1 MGSDFLA
8 EFYLAPNHR
17 DGTLLDLKDFSTIAV
32 GIDNVSQP
40 IRVNFIDQATDP
52 CYKLL
57 DDFPTL
63 TNPSFELKEPLHGV
77 KHHIPT
83 TGRPIQSRARKLAPE
98 KLAMAKT
105 ELERLV
111 KMGVCHRGKS
121 EWSSPMHVVGKP
133 DGGQRVCGDY
143 RRLNTVTIDDKY
155 PVKNIADFNAD
166 LSGMKVFSKIDLLK
180 GYYQIPVA
188 EDDIG
193 KTGMITPFGLFVF
206 PRTPFGLKNA
216 GQDFQRLMDEIL
228 GDIPHV
234 FVYIDDILVASENME
249 QHLQD
254 LKMVFKIL
262 SDNGLVINRKK
273 CVLGKSSLEFLGYYV
288 DKDGV
293 KPLDERV
300 DAIRQ
305 TTRPTTVKEL
315 QRFLGMINY
324 YRRFIKNAAGH
335 LYHLFSALEG
345 KPKVLKWTPE
355 MQGSFEAIKEALA
368 SATLLHHPRHD
379 AQLALTADASKVAMG
394 AVLEQRGPKGW
405 EPLAYF
411 SKKLSTPQGEWPPFD
426 RELLAAFRAIR
437 HFRHMVEGRQFTLY
451 TDHNSL
457 VPALRKKA
465 EPHTARQ
472 TYQLSA
478 ISEYTTDL
486 RYIEGKANVVADAL
500 SRPNAS
506 PIPVTPSGS
515 TSLVNNDTSGFDS
528 RGATA
533 QNRNSNTGWAPTGQA
548 AASFPSLSA
557 IRQATAEPR
566 RHDYANAV
574 GNNSPPSEVKPQ
586 AAEPRP
592 IASPRQTNSTPTPIS
607 AVDKPLDSVKDSD
620 FRTVIASVGQLGV
633 DLAEMARDQPLD
645 ADFNQLSNDARSGLN
660 FRKIDVG
667 NSTLLVDVSNG
678 PARAWVP
685 ANWRKRIFDAVHG
698 LGHPGVNRTQQTV
711 AAKFVWPSMR
721 ADVGQWARQCVP
733 CQRAK
738 VTRNITPPIGEF
750 EVPSKRFSHIHAD
763 IVMMPDSNG
772 FSYLLTVVDRFTRW
786 PTAIP
791 LQNIRAET
799 VIDALAHGWIAQF
812 GIPAA
817 ITTDRGTQFTSGI
830 WSQLLRSWGI
840 RHNLTTAYHPESN
853 GLVERLHRRLKEAL
867 KALSS
872 DAPDKWFWK
881 LPCALLAVRTT
892 VKPDIGA
899 SPADLV
905 FGEGLAVPGDLLGSI
920 PNDNEMQRQRQNL
933 LAGMRFEVSRLQ
945 PTPTSAHRQPQ
956 VYVPDSLDGATHVFI
971 RRGGVQPPLTAPYD
985 GPFRVEERTPHGF
998 RVHLPGRG
1006 VETVALARVK
1016 PALISNE
1023 NHAQRDN
1030 DASPTPPSQ
1039 PRQEEE
1045 QTEPN
1050 DPSRPST
1057 SSEAPRTSQQHNPSS
1072 TLPPR
1077 SLARPSPQPSAQ
1089 TAGQSRRQRV
1099 PNIDEFVAPPPRV
1112 PPPAQPRSFDDWLAV
1127 DNAASLPVQ
1136 QRPAQSG
1143 QPSSR
1148 RRPDVSAL
1156 AAIIRNHLDP
1166 AAEISKT
1173 EDSSTPQ
1180 DASISLGGV

>member
-1 MGSDFLA
+1 
-8 EFYLAPNHR
+8 
-17 DGTLLDLKDFSTIAV
+17 
-32 GIDNVSQP
+32 
-40 IRVNFIDQATDP
+40 
-52 CYKLL
+52 
-57 DDFPTL
+57 
-63 TNPSFELKEPLHGV
+63 
-77 KHHIPT
+77 
-83 TGRPIQSRARKLAPE
+83 
-98 KLAMAKT
+98 
-105 ELERLV
+105 
-111 KMGVCHRGKS
+111 
-121 EWSSPMHVVGKP
+121 
-133 DGGQRVCGDY
+133 
-143 RRLNTVTIDDKY
+143 
-155 PVKNIADFNAD
+155 
-166 LSGMKVFSKIDLLK
+166 
-180 GYYQIPVA
+180 
-188 EDDIG
+188 
-193 KTGMITPFGLFVF
+193 
-206 PRTPFGLKNA
+206 
-216 GQDFQRLMDEIL
+216 MDEIL

-273 CVLGKSSLEFLGYYV
+273 CVLGKSSIEFLGYHV

-368 SATLLHHPRHD
+368 SATLLHHPPHD

-437 HFRHMVEGRQFTLY
+437 HFHHMVEGRQFTLY

-465 EPHTARQ
+465 EPYTARQ

-515 TSLVNNDTSGFDS
+515 TLLVNNDTSGFDS
-528 RGATA
+528 RGATS

-586 AAEPRP
+586 AEELRP

-660 FRKIDVG
+660 FQKIDVG

-698 LGHPGVNRTQQTV
+698 LGHPGVN
-711 AAKFVWPSMR
+711 
-721 ADVGQWARQCVP
+721 
-733 CQRAK
+733 
-738 VTRNITPPIGEF
+738 
-750 EVPSKRFSHIHAD
+750 
-763 IVMMPDSNG
+763 
-772 FSYLLTVVDRFTRW
+772 
-786 PTAIP
+786 PT
-791 LQNIRAET
+791 N
-799 VIDALAHGWIAQF
+799 
-812 GIPAA
+812 
-817 ITTDRGTQFTSGI
+817 RG
-830 WSQLLRSWGI
+830 SQI
-840 RHNLTTAYHPESN
+840 
-853 GLVERLHRRLKEAL
+853 
-867 KALSS
+867 
-872 DAPDKWFWK
+872 
-881 LPCALLAVRTT
+881 C
-892 VKPDIGA
+892 
-899 SPADLV
+899 
-905 FGEGLAVPGDLLGSI
+905 
-920 PNDNEMQRQRQNL
+920 
-933 LAGMRFEVSRLQ
+933 
-945 PTPTSAHRQPQ
+945 
-956 VYVPDSLDGATHVFI
+956 
-971 RRGGVQPPLTAPYD
+971 
-985 GPFRVEERTPHGF
+985 
-998 RVHLPGRG
+998 
-1006 VETVALARVK
+1006 VALYAR
-1016 PALISNE
+1016 
-1023 NHAQRDN
+1023 RRR
-1030 DASPTPPSQ
+1030 TMGPPM
-1039 PRQEEE
+1039 
-1045 QTEPN
+1045 
-1050 DPSRPST
+1050 
-1057 SSEAPRTSQQHNPSS
+1057 
-1072 TLPPR
+1072 R
-1077 SLARPSPQPSAQ
+1077 SLSTCKGDQKYHSPHW
-1089 TAGQSRRQRV
+1089 R
-1099 PNIDEFVAPPPRV
+1099 I
-1112 PPPAQPRSFDDWLAV
+1112 
-1127 DNAASLPVQ
+1127 
-1136 QRPAQSG
+1136 
-1143 QPSSR
+1143 
-1148 RRPDVSAL
+1148 
-1156 AAIIRNHLDP
+1156 
-1166 AAEISKT
+1166 
-1173 EDSSTPQ
+1173 
-1180 DASISLGGV
+1180 

>member
-1 MGSDFLA
+1 
-8 EFYLAPNHR
+8 
-17 DGTLLDLKDFSTIAV
+17 
-32 GIDNVSQP
+32 
-40 IRVNFIDQATDP
+40 
-52 CYKLL
+52 
-57 DDFPTL
+57 
-63 TNPSFELKEPLHGV
+63 
-77 KHHIPT
+77 
-83 TGRPIQSRARKLAPE
+83 
-98 KLAMAKT
+98 
-105 ELERLV
+105 
-111 KMGVCHRGKS
+111 
-121 EWSSPMHVVGKP
+121 
-133 DGGQRVCGDY
+133 
-143 RRLNTVTIDDKY
+143 
-155 PVKNIADFNAD
+155 
-166 LSGMKVFSKIDLLK
+166 
-180 GYYQIPVA
+180 
-188 EDDIG
+188 
-193 KTGMITPFGLFVF
+193 
-206 PRTPFGLKNA
+206 
-216 GQDFQRLMDEIL
+216 
-228 GDIPHV
+228 
-234 FVYIDDILVASENME
+234 
-249 QHLQD
+249 
-254 LKMVFKIL
+254 
-262 SDNGLVINRKK
+262 
-273 CVLGKSSLEFLGYYV
+273 
-288 DKDGV
+288 
-293 KPLDERV
+293 
-300 DAIRQ
+300 
-305 TTRPTTVKEL
+305 
-315 QRFLGMINY
+315 
-324 YRRFIKNAAGH
+324 
-335 LYHLFSALEG
+335 
-345 KPKVLKWTPE
+345 
-355 MQGSFEAIKEALA
+355 
-368 SATLLHHPRHD
+368 
-379 AQLALTADASKVAMG
+379 
-394 AVLEQRGPKGW
+394 
-405 EPLAYF
+405 
-411 SKKLSTPQGEWPPFD
+411 
-426 RELLAAFRAIR
+426 
-437 HFRHMVEGRQFTLY
+437 
-451 TDHNSL
+451 
-457 VPALRKKA
+457 
-465 EPHTARQ
+465 
-472 TYQLSA
+472 
-478 ISEYTTDL
+478 
-486 RYIEGKANVVADAL
+486 
-500 SRPNAS
+500 
-506 PIPVTPSGS
+506 
-515 TSLVNNDTSGFDS
+515 
-528 RGATA
+528 
-533 QNRNSNTGWAPTGQA
+533 
-548 AASFPSLSA
+548 
-557 IRQATAEPR
+557 
-566 RHDYANAV
+566 
-574 GNNSPPSEVKPQ
+574 
-586 AAEPRP
+586 
-592 IASPRQTNSTPTPIS
+592 
-607 AVDKPLDSVKDSD
+607 
-620 FRTVIASVGQLGV
+620 
-633 DLAEMARDQPLD
+633 
-645 ADFNQLSNDARSGLN
+645 
-660 FRKIDVG
+660 
-667 NSTLLVDVSNG
+667 
-678 PARAWVP
+678 
-685 ANWRKRIFDAVHG
+685 
-698 LGHPGVNRTQQTV
+698 
-711 AAKFVWPSMR
+711 
-721 ADVGQWARQCVP
+721 
-733 CQRAK
+733 
-738 VTRNITPPIGEF
+738 
-750 EVPSKRFSHIHAD
+750 
-763 IVMMPDSNG
+763 MMPDSNG

-817 ITTDRGTQFTSGI
+817 ITTDRGTQFTSSI

-1077 SLARPSPQPSAQ
+1077 PLARPPPQPSAQ
-1089 TAGQSRRQRV
+1089 TAGQRRRQRV
-1099 PNIDEFVAPPPRV
+1099 PNIDELVAPPPRV

-1127 DNAASLPVQ
+1127 DNAASLPAQ

-1143 QPSSR
+1143 QTSSR

-1180 DASISLGGV
+1180 DPSISLGGV